1 MNTYFCGMNIQS
13 VQLDPLNSPHPIPWN
28 WVTSIALGGNSAPG
42 HYGYYRSQSLV
53 SPNGH
58 YAAYSRIQVQPAVHF
73 TQSRVVSALFLE
85 NLHTGSLQ
93 TIIASSPF
101 ADSPLRSSASDP
113 AGTIAVLIPI
123 AWSETGDRLLAR
135 EFESVFGSGL
145 ASDFAVVWDSHTNQ
159 TQTLAPS
166 QINHSNAIL
175 LGWSQIHPEQ
185 VLFQAGRM
193 GDPHWNFYTV
203 KANGQTSLA
212 RGDRPVTYGRVT
224 TNIWAGPQA
233 YPQACSRP

>member
-1 MNTYFCGMNIQS
+1 MNIQS

-28 WVTSIALGGNSAPG
+28 WVTSVALSGGAAPG

-53 SPNGH
+53 SPNGQ

-85 NLHTGSLQ
+85 NLRTGTLQ
-93 TIIASSPF
+93 TLMASSPF
-101 ADSPLRSSASDP
+101 ANSPFTAKESDQ

-135 EFESVFGSGL
+135 EFESIFGSSI
-145 ASDFAVVWDSHTNQ
+145 ASDFAVIWDSHTNQ

-166 QINHSNAIL
+166 PINYSNAIL
-175 LGWSQIHPEQ
+175 MGWSQTYPDQ
-185 VLFQAGRM
+185 VLFQAGMM
-193 GDPHWNFYTV
+193 GEPHWNFYTV
-203 KANGQTSLA
+203 KINGQTNLV
-212 RGDRPVTYGRVT
+212 RGDRPITYGQVT

-233 YPQACSRP
+233 YSYR